1 MISYIKGKL
10 TEILDDIIVVENQG
24 IGYEIH
30 VPLSLLDELP
40 KLGEEVKIFTYFL
53 VREDAMS
60 LYGFF
65 HRQDLSMFQK
75 LLGVTGIGP
84 KGALAMLSALRPDA
98 LRVAIFTGDAKALS
112 KAPGVGMKTAQRVI
126 LELKDRIDPDEV
138 LIATSNE
145 TDSARVDVSDMFSA
159 AREAA
164 DALVALGY
172 GAADASRAVR
182 QVEVS
187 SDMTAEDILKKSLR
201 YLL

>member
-1 MISYIKGKL
+1 MISYIKGQL
-10 TEILDDIIVVENQG
+10 TEISNDIIVVENQG

-75 LLGVTGIGP
+75 LLGVSGIGP
-84 KGALAMLSALRPDA
+84 KGALAMLSALRPDV
-98 LRVAIFTGDAKALS
+98 LRTAIFTGDAKTLA
-112 KAPGVGMKTAQRVI
+112 KTPGVGIKTAQRVI

-138 LIATSNE
+138 LAMASNE
-145 TDSARVDVSDMFSA
+145 TDPAGGNASGMLSA
-159 AREAA
+159 AQEAA

-182 QVEVS
+182 QVEVT
-187 SDMTAEDILKKSLR
+187 SDMTSEEILKKSLR

>member
-138 LIATSNE
+138 LTATSNE

-172 GAADASRAVR
+172 GAADASRAVK

-187 SDMTAEDILKKSLR
+187 SDMTSEDILKKSLR

>member
-138 LIATSNE
+138 LTATSNE
-145 TDSARVDVSDMFSA
+145 TDSVRVDVSDMFSA

-172 GAADASRAVR
+172 GAADASRAVK

-187 SDMTAEDILKKSLR
+187 SDMTSEDILKKSLR

>member
-126 LELKDRIDPDEV
+126 LELKDR
-138 LIATSNE
+138 
-145 TDSARVDVSDMFSA
+145 R
-159 AREAA
+159 
-164 DALVALGY
+164 
-172 GAADASRAVR
+172 SR
-182 QVEVS
+182 
-187 SDMTAEDILKKSLR
+187 
-201 YLL
+201 

>member
-53 VREDAMS
+53 GREDAMS

-138 LIATSNE
+138 LTATSNE

-172 GAADASRAVR
+172 GAADASRAVK

-187 SDMTAEDILKKSLR
+187 SDMTSEDILKKSLR

>member
-65 HRQDLSMFQK
+65 YRQDLSMFQK

-138 LIATSNE
+138 LTATSNE

-172 GAADASRAVR
+172 GAADASRAVK

-187 SDMTAEDILKKSLR
+187 SDMTSEDILKKSLR

>member
-98 LRVAIFTGDAKALS
+98 LRVAIFTGDARALS

-126 LELKDRIDPDEV
+126 LELKDRIDPDEI
-138 LIATSNE
+138 LTATSNE

-187 SDMTAEDILKKSLR
+187 SDMTSEDILKKSLR